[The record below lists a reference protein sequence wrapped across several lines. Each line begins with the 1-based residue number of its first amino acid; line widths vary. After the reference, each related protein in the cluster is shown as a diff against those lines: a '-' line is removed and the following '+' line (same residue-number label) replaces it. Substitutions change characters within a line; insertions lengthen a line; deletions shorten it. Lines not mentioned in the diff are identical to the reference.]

1 MNLRQLYLAHS
12 STKSN
17 RNKLVV
23 FTLYTHFWTIDN
35 LSYYIFPFRNMGF
48 PGGFPGKESAC
59 NVEDLGLI
67 PGWGI
72 PWRRERLPTP
82 VFWPGEFHELYTPW
96 GHKLSDMTE
105 WLSLSFFRNMID
117 FPLYSDLVSWPL
129 DKIVWFSS
137 HCLNNISFFKLIF

>member
-17 RNKLVV
+17 RNTLVV

-59 NVEDLGLI
+59 NVEDLGLM

-72 PWRRERLPTP
+72 P
-82 VFWPGEFHELYTPW
+82 
-96 GHKLSDMTE
+96 
-105 WLSLSFFRNMID
+105 
-117 FPLYSDLVSWPL
+117 
-129 DKIVWFSS
+129 
-137 HCLNNISFFKLIF
+137 